1 MNNLILIKLGGSI
14 ITNKKVAYSARRSVI
29 RRLAKELKKNQSD
42 LILAHGSGS
51 FGHTSAV
58 KYGGKKGYKSRI
70 GIAKV
75 ALDAMEINRIVM
87 KILVEEGLPVVA
99 FSPMS
104 MFLASA
110 GEATENFL
118 APIIAAINQ
127 GLMPVVYGDVIWDKK
142 WNSTIFSGETTLNII
157 ARYIASNGYK
167 ISKVIEVG
175 ETDGVYDNNEKTIPL
190 ITKSNWPDIKKF
202 IFKLKTK
209 DVTGGMMHKIEESL
223 AMTDLKIETWLINGK
238 KNNELSHAILGKKV
252 DGTLIK

>member
-1 MNNLILIKLGGSI
+1 MNNLTLIKLGGSI
-14 ITNKKVAYSARRSVI
+14 ITNKKIAYSARKNVI
-29 RRLAKELKKNQSD
+29 RRLAKELKNNQSG

-58 KYGGKKGYKSRI
+58 KFGGKKGYKSKI
-70 GIAKV
+70 GIATV
-75 ALDAMEINRIVM
+75 ALDAIEINRIVM

-110 GEATENFL
+110 GEATDNFF
-118 APIIAAINQ
+118 APMIAAIDQ
-127 GLMPVVYGDVIWDKK
+127 GLIPVVYGDVIWDKK

-157 ARYIASNGYK
+157 AKCVINKGYK
-167 ISKVIEVG
+167 ISKIIEVG
-175 ETDGVYDNNEKTIPL
+175 ETDGVYDNSKKTIPL
-190 ITKSNWPDIKKF
+190 ITKNTWPDIKKF

-209 DVTGGMMHKIEESL
+209 DVTGGMLHKVEQSL

-238 KNNELSHAILGKKV
+238 RNNELSLAILGKKV
-252 DGTLIK
+252 EGTLIK